1 MTITDSKIITHMDKA
16 AVALKEARVLYELG
30 YNDGARSRATVSSIQ
45 AFTAISI
52 ANRRANDPQDVIAR
66 VKAFVASNRL
76 PEGADV
82 YFTAAMF
89 ARSDADESAMKT
101 PKSGAEKS
109 IETADAF
116 LSAVQGQLLQ
126 LRNESEND
134 LEASPAPGR

>member
-1 MTITDSKIITHMDKA
+1 MDKA
-16 AVALKEARVLYELG
+16 VVALKEARALYDLG

-45 AFTAISI
+45 ALTAITI
-52 ANRRANDPQDVIAR
+52 ADRHANDPQDLIAR

-89 ARSDADESAMKT
+89 ARSDADESPMKT
-101 PKSGAEKS
+101 PQTGAAKS

-116 LSAVQGQLLQ
+116 LKAVQGQLLR
-126 LRNESEND
+126 LKNEADNEPD
-134 LEASPAPGR
+134 TAPTPGR